1 MAGSSEALAGRTLPN
16 SRSSRKN
23 PLVTRLALFPCK
35 GPRVPLPAWRDAWG
49 KPRPTVQ
56 TIAATSFFALVT
68 LVFIPFSVQAA
79 ESGNWTR
86 VIFGTLA
93 VLVGV
98 TFVAAAAPHLRA
110 RRKRIPRNVLAEDV
124 DHEIVGLRFRLV
136 QHWRVAILAW
146 LGIGLMFMTARAA
159 LSLEQ
164 LLAGSDQDQ
173 GSRAALD
180 ALAVA
185 ISVAGAGL
193 LAFLLVRLAFRTG
206 GNSLTISKDGLVRRT
221 GAVTVAAPW
230 ESVDQVLPRVV
241 NNVNSVSVTSFV
253 GEESEFRVHH
263 DTGGRHD
270 GSTVGEIT
278 LPAISFGLDP
288 ALLLCIISYYKEHPE
303 KRYELGSEQVLERI
317 KSGRLVD
324 LETA

>member
-1 MAGSSEALAGRTLPN
+1 M
-16 SRSSRKN
+16 
-23 PLVTRLALFPCK
+23 TRLALFPFK
-35 GPRVPLPAWRDAWG
+35 GSRVPLPAWRDAWG
-49 KPRPTVQ
+49 KPRPAVQ
-56 TIAATSFFALVT
+56 TIAATSFFAIVT

-86 VIFGTLA
+86 MIFGTLA
-93 VLVGV
+93 ILVGI
-98 TFVAAAAPHLRA
+98 TFVAAAVPHLRA
-110 RRKRIPRNVLAEDV
+110 RRKRIPRNVLAEGA
-124 DHEIVGLRFRLV
+124 DHEILGLRFRLV
-136 QHWRVAILAW
+136 QHWRVTLLAW
-146 LGIGLMFMTARAA
+146 LGIGLMFMAARAA

-173 GSRAALD
+173 GSRAAFD

-193 LAFLLVRLAFRTG
+193 LAFLLVWLVFRTG

-221 GAVTVAAPW
+221 GAVTVSAPW
-230 ESVDQVLPRVV
+230 ESVDQVLARVV
-241 NNVNSVSVTSFV
+241 NNVNSVSVTSFA
-253 GEESEFRVHH
+253 GEELKFRVQH
-263 DTGGRHD
+263 DKGGRHD

-303 KRYELGSEQVLERI
+303 NRYELESDHVLERI

-324 LETA
+324 LEPA